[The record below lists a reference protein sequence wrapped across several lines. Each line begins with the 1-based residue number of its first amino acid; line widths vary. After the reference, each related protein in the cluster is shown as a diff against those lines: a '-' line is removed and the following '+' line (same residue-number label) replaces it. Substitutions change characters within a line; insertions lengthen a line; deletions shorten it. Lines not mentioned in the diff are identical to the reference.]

1 MQFAY
6 NTTWKSDG
14 GVTMR
19 GTFAPG
25 CGHIKP
31 NTVAIRRLLLDEGL
45 RYVEKKDWQEVLG
58 DDDKEM
64 TLEAVEDSES
74 EGDTPA

>member
-1 MQFAY
+1 M
-6 NTTWKSDG
+6 SD

-31 NTVAIRRLLLDEGL
+31 NTVAIRRLLYDEGP
-45 RYVEKKDWQEVLG
+45 RYVDKKDWQEVLV
-58 DDDKEM
+58 DDDEDM
-64 TLEAVEDSES
+64 TLEAVEDGES
-74 EGDTPA
+74 KGDTPA